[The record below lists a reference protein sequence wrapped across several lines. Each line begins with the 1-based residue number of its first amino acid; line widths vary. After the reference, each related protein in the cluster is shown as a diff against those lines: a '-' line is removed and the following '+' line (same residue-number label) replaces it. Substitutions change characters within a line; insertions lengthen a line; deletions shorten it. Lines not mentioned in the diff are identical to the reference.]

1 MTNFEAFIF
10 NSSAELWQSIPL
22 ISFHYSLLSLIF
34 SANLWAVTAA
44 VLMLILVWNNPQN
57 HAYAQAGSSAVDSLR
72 KSIYAFWN
80 GQILERVHL
89 KWRDLSSRLLL
100 SNVLPGVST
109 PGPSGPVLRPGQS
122 AGQLEPVLSRAL
134 HQTEASVSTRLQA
147 VNIKTNRLPAAW
159 ISLSPVQRKTTGVWV
174 TVLFFVLLTS
184 NAFGL
189 VPLCGLITAQAGT
202 TLGLSF
208 ALLTLITFAGIQ
220 RLKGRFVKLF
230 LPSGPSWPMA
240 PLFILLESVSYSFRA
255 ISLGV
260 RLWLNVFSGHLLLHL
275 FTAFLLVPV
284 FSSNLILA
292 LPITALA
299 ACLLMALTGLE
310 TMVAVLQSGVFGLL
324 SSFYLTEV
332 LSKRDS
338 LLKAI

>member
-1 MTNFEAFIF
+1 MTNFIAFVF

-22 ISFHYSLLSLIF
+22 ISFHYSLFSFIF

-44 VLMLILVWNNPQN
+44 VLILILAWSNPQN
-57 HAYAQAGSSAVDSLR
+57 NAYAQAGNSAVDSLR
-72 KSIYAFWN
+72 KSVYAFWN

-100 SNVLPGVST
+100 SNILKD
-109 PGPSGPVLRPGQS
+109 QS
-122 AGQLEPVLSRAL
+122 ALSTSA
-134 HQTEASVSTRLQA
+134 QT
-147 VNIKTNRLPAAW
+147 VNIQTNRLPAAW

-202 TLGLSF
+202 TLGYSLL
-208 ALLTLITFAGIQ
+208 LLTLITFAGVQ
-220 RLKGRFVKLF
+220 RLKVRFVRLF

-299 ACLLMALTGLE
+299 AGLLMALTGLE

-338 LLKAI
+338 LSKAV

>member
-1 MTNFEAFIF
+1 MTNFEAFVF
-10 NSSAELWQSIPL
+10 NSSAEQWQNIPL
-22 ISFHYSLLSLIF
+22 ISFHYSQFSLIF

-44 VLMLILVWNNPQN
+44 VQILIQVWSNPQN
-57 HAYAQAGSSAVDSLR
+57 HAYAQAGNSAVDSLR

-89 KWRDLSSRLLL
+89 KWRDLSSRQQL
-100 SNVLPGVST
+100 SNIQNSTNPVS
-109 PGPSGPVLRPGQS
+109 SNV
-122 AGQLEPVLSRAL
+122 
-134 HQTEASVSTRLQA
+134 QT
-147 VNIKTNRLPAAW
+147 VNIQTNRLPAAW

-189 VPLCGLITAQAGT
+189 VPLCGQITAQAGT

-208 ALLTLITFAGIQ
+208 QLLAQITFAGVQ
-220 RLKGRFVKLF
+220 RLKARFVKLF

-260 RLWLNVFSGHLLLHL
+260 RLWQNVFSGHLLLHL
-275 FTAFLLVPV
+275 FTAFQLVPV
-284 FSSNLILA
+284 FSSNQILA
-292 LPITALA
+292 QPITALA
-299 ACLLMALTGLE
+299 AGLLMALTGLE

-338 LLKAI
+338 LQKAV

>member
-1 MTNFEAFIF
+1 MTNFEEFVF
-10 NSSAELWQSIPL
+10 NSSAELWQNIPL
-22 ISFHYSLLSLIF
+22 ISFHYSLFSLIF
-34 SANLWAVTAA
+34 SANVWAVTAA
-44 VLMLILVWNNPQN
+44 VLILILAWSNPQN
-57 HAYAQAGSSAVDSLR
+57 NAYAQAGNSAVDSLR
-72 KSIYAFWN
+72 KSIYGFWN

-100 SNVLPGVST
+100 SNILNNESALST
-109 PGPSGPVLRPGQS
+109 N
-122 AGQLEPVLSRAL
+122 A
-134 HQTEASVSTRLQA
+134 QTM
-147 VNIKTNRLPAAW
+147 NIQTNRLPAAW

-202 TLGLSF
+202 TLGYSLL
-208 ALLTLITFAGIQ
+208 LLTLITFAGVQ
-220 RLKGRFVKLF
+220 RLKVRFVRLF

-299 ACLLMALTGLE
+299 AGLLMALTGLE

-338 LLKAI
+338 LSKAV

>member
-1 MTNFEAFIF
+1 MYFSSLLY
-10 NSSAELWQSIPL
+10 SSAEQWQTVPL
-22 ISFHYSLLSLIF
+22 ISFHYSQAGLIF
-34 SANLWAVTAA
+34 STNLWAVTAA
-44 VLMLILVWNNPQN
+44 IAILIAVWSNPQN
-57 HAYAQAGSSAVDSLR
+57 HQYAQAGTSAVASLR
-72 KSIYAFWN
+72 KSIFSFWN

-89 KWRDLSSRLLL
+89 KWRDLSARAQ
-100 SNVLPGVST
+100 
-109 PGPSGPVLRPGQS
+109 RPTGGDASPQQLIRQQS
-122 AGQLEPVLSRAL
+122 
-134 HQTEASVSTRLQA
+134 
-147 VNIKTNRLPAAW
+147 NRLPAAW

-189 VPLCGLITAQAGT
+189 VPLCGAITAQAGT

-208 ALLTLITFAGIQ
+208 ALLTQITLVGMQ
-220 RLKGRFVKLF
+220 RLKMRFVKLF

-260 RLWLNVFSGHLLLHL
+260 RLWQNVFSGHLLLHL
-275 FTAFLLVPV
+275 FTAFQLVPV
-284 FSSNLILA
+284 FSSNQILA
-292 LPITALA
+292 APITALA
-299 ACLLMALTGLE
+299 AGLLMALTGLE

-324 SSFYLTEV
+324 ASFYLTEV

-338 LLKAI
+338 LQKA

>member
-1 MTNFEAFIF
+1 MTNFEAFVF
-10 NSSAELWQSIPL
+10 NSTAELWTGIPL
-22 ISFHYSLLSLIF
+22 ISFHYSLFSLIF

-44 VLMLILVWNNPQN
+44 VLILILVWSNPQN
-57 HAYAQAGSSAVDSLR
+57 NAYAQAGNSAVDSLR

-89 KWRDLSSRLLL
+89 KWRDLSSRLSA
-100 SNVLPGVST
+100 SNILKDGST
-109 PGPSGPVLRPGQS
+109 SLQHGEALVR
-122 AGQLEPVLSRAL
+122 L
-134 HQTEASVSTRLQA
+134 HQGGVENTLSTSVQT
-147 VNIKTNRLPAAW
+147 VNIQTNRLPAAW

-202 TLGLSF
+202 TLGYSLL
-208 ALLTLITFAGIQ
+208 LLTLITFAGVQ
-220 RLKGRFVKLF
+220 RLKARFVRLF

-299 ACLLMALTGLE
+299 AGLLMALTGLE

-338 LLKAI
+338 LSKAI

>member
-1 MTNFEAFIF
+1 MTNFEAFVF
-10 NSSAELWQSIPL
+10 NSSAELWQNIPL
-22 ISFHYSLLSLIF
+22 ISFHYSLFSLIF

-44 VLMLILVWNNPQN
+44 VLILILVWSNPQN
-57 HAYAQAGSSAVDSLR
+57 HAYAQAGNSAVDSLR

-100 SNVLPGVST
+100 SNILNSTNPVS
-109 PGPSGPVLRPGQS
+109 SNI
-122 AGQLEPVLSRAL
+122 
-134 HQTEASVSTRLQA
+134 QT
-147 VNIKTNRLPAAW
+147 VNIQTNRLPAAW

-208 ALLTLITFAGIQ
+208 LLLALITFAGVQ
-220 RLKGRFVKLF
+220 RLKARFVKLF

-299 ACLLMALTGLE
+299 AGLLMALTGLE

-338 LLKAI
+338 LLKAV

>member
-1 MTNFEAFIF
+1 MTNFEEFVF
-10 NSSAELWQSIPL
+10 NSSAELWQNIPL
-22 ISFHYSLLSLIF
+22 ISFHYSLFSLIF
-34 SANLWAVTAA
+34 SANVWAVTAA
-44 VLMLILVWNNPQN
+44 VLILILAWSNPQN
-57 HAYAQAGSSAVDSLR
+57 NAYAQAGNSAVDSLR
-72 KSIYAFWN
+72 KSVYGFWN

-100 SNVLPGVST
+100 SNILNTESALST
-109 PGPSGPVLRPGQS
+109 SV
-122 AGQLEPVLSRAL
+122 
-134 HQTEASVSTRLQA
+134 QT

-202 TLGLSF
+202 TLGYSLL
-208 ALLTLITFAGIQ
+208 LLTLITFAGVQ
-220 RLKGRFVKLF
+220 RLKVRFVRLF

-338 LLKAI
+338 LSKAV

>member
-1 MTNFEAFIF
+1 MTNFEAFVF
-10 NSSAELWQSIPL
+10 NSSAELWQNIPL
-22 ISFHYSLLSLIF
+22 ISFHYSLFSLIF

-44 VLMLILVWNNPQN
+44 VLILILVWSNPQN
-57 HAYAQAGSSAVDSLR
+57 HAYAQAGNSAVDSLR

-100 SNVLPGVST
+100 SNILNSQNPVS
-109 PGPSGPVLRPGQS
+109 SNV
-122 AGQLEPVLSRAL
+122 
-134 HQTEASVSTRLQA
+134 QT
-147 VNIKTNRLPAAW
+147 VNIQTNRLPAAW

-208 ALLTLITFAGIQ
+208 LLLTLITFAGVQ
-220 RLKGRFVKLF
+220 RLKARFVKLF

-338 LLKAI
+338 LLKAV

>member
-1 MTNFEAFIF
+1 MTNFETFLF
-10 NSSAELWQSIPL
+10 NSSAELWQNIPL
-22 ISFHYSLLSLIF
+22 ISFHYSLFSLIF

-44 VLMLILVWNNPQN
+44 VLILILVWSNPQN
-57 HAYAQAGSSAVDSLR
+57 HAYAQAGNSAVDSLR

-100 SNVLPGVST
+100 SSILNLHSTVS
-109 PGPSGPVLRPGQS
+109 SSV
-122 AGQLEPVLSRAL
+122 
-134 HQTEASVSTRLQA
+134 QT
-147 VNIKTNRLPAAW
+147 VNIQTNRLPAAW

-202 TLGLSF
+202 TLGLSLL
-208 ALLTLITFAGIQ
+208 LLTLITFAGVQ
-220 RLKGRFVKLF
+220 RLKARFVKLF

-299 ACLLMALTGLE
+299 AGLLMALTGLE

-338 LLKAI
+338 LLKAV

>member
-1 MTNFEAFIF
+1 MTNFEAFVF
-10 NSSAELWQSIPL
+10 NSSAELWSSIPL
-22 ISFHYSLLSLIF
+22 ISFHYSLFSLIF

-44 VLMLILVWNNPQN
+44 VLILILVWSNPQN
-57 HAYAQAGSSAVDSLR
+57 NAYAQAGNSAVDSLR

-89 KWRDLSSRLLL
+89 KWRDLSSRLSASNILYRALPEAPRTNGSLSTSLL
-100 SNVLPGVST
+100 SGEVENTLST
-109 PGPSGPVLRPGQS
+109 SV
-122 AGQLEPVLSRAL
+122 
-134 HQTEASVSTRLQA
+134 QT
-147 VNIKTNRLPAAW
+147 VNIQTNRLPAAW

-202 TLGLSF
+202 TLGYSLL
-208 ALLTLITFAGIQ
+208 LLTLITFAGVQ
-220 RLKGRFVKLF
+220 RLKARFVRLF

-299 ACLLMALTGLE
+299 AGLLMALTGLE

-338 LLKAI
+338 LSKAV

>member
-1 MTNFEAFIF
+1 MNGLETFVLH
-10 NSSAELWQSIPL
+10 SSAEQWQNIPL
-22 ISFHYSLLSLIF
+22 ISFHFSALSLIF
-34 SANLWAVTAA
+34 KQNLWAVTAA
-44 VLMLILVWNNPQN
+44 LAILIQVWSNPQN
-57 HAYAQAGSSAVDSLR
+57 HAYAQAGTSALDSLR

-89 KWRDLSSRLLL
+89 KWRDLSSRQQSSDPNSI
-100 SNVLPGVST
+100 SNLK
-109 PGPSGPVLRPGQS
+109 
-122 AGQLEPVLSRAL
+122 AL
-134 HQTEASVSTRLQA
+134 
-147 VNIKTNRLPAAW
+147 NIQTNRLPAAW
-159 ISLSPVQRKTTGVWV
+159 ISLSPIQRKTTGVWV

-189 VPLCGLITAQAGT
+189 VPLCGQITAQAGT

-208 ALLTLITFAGIQ
+208 ALLTAITFAGIQ

-260 RLWLNVFSGHLLLHL
+260 RLWQNVFSGHLLLHL
-275 FTAFLLVPV
+275 FTAFQLVPV
-284 FSSNLILA
+284 FSSNQILA
-292 LPITALA
+292 QPITALA

-338 LLKAI
+338 LQKAI